1 MDDKQTLNMRD
12 IARAVSEET
21 GFTIADI
28 EAVMRAEDVIIARA
42 ISQGYSIKKHKLFRL
57 DIETKPEKARAYN
70 GFSKEYYTVPEKKIV
85 KIQMLK
91 QLRDA
96 IDELNKSE
104 DTD

>member
-1 MDDKQTLNMRD
+1 MDDKPTLNMRD
-12 IARAVSEET
+12 IARAISEDT

-28 EAVMRAEDVIIARA
+28 ETVMRSEDKIMARA

-57 DIETKPEKARAYN
+57 DIEIKPEKPRAYN

-85 KIQMLK
+85 KVQMLK
-91 QLRDA
+91 QMRDA

-104 DTD
+104 GTE